1 MLYKMMVSSFH
12 HLVITIWKDIYQI
25 WVLFEQVLRGPAL
38 PKFSNAVLASNNIT
52 RDEAEDQMGLD
63 EL

>member
-1 MLYKMMVSSFH
+1 MMVSAFH

-25 WVLFEQVLRGPAL
+25 WVLFEQVLRGPTL